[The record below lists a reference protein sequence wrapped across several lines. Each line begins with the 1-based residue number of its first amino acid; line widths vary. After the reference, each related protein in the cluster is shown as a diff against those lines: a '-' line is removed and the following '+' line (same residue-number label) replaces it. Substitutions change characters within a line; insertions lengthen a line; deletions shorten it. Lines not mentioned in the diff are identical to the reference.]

1 VRCDLI
7 AEGVVAAADELGVK
21 VPLVVRL
28 QGTMAKEGREI
39 LARSN
44 LNITSAETL
53 KQAGELAVAAVK
65 GA

>member
-1 VRCDLI
+1 
-7 AEGVVAAADELGVK
+7 
-21 VPLVVRL
+21 
-28 QGTMAKEGREI
+28 MAKEGREI